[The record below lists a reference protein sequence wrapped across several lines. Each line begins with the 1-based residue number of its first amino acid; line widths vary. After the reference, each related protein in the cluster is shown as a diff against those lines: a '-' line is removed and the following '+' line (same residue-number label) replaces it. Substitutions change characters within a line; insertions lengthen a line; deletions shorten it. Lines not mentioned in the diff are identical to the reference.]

1 MPVVWVPSLVRDVT
15 GGRERVEI
23 EGQTVR
29 DVLDNVEAAY
39 PGFRDRVC
47 EEGRIR
53 PGLAVAVDGVVS
65 DEGLR
70 QELDPH
76 SEIHFIAAVSGGR

>member
-1 MPVVWVPSLVRDVT
+1 MPVVWIPSLVRDVT
-15 GGRERVEI
+15 GGRERVEA
-23 EGQTVR
+23 EGQTLR
-29 DVLDNVEAAY
+29 DVLDKVEVAY

-53 PGLAVAVDGVVS
+53 PGLAVAVDGEVT
-65 DEGLR
+65 DGGLR
-70 QELDPH
+70 QELEPH